1 MRPSLVRTGL
11 FCMSCF
17 LASCQDEPIAAPPNS
32 TCNANAVHV
41 GRAPLRRLTRVQY
54 TNVVHGLFPDAQ
66 LPAFHLP
73 DETIAR
79 GFENNADVQNPSAV
93 LIEAY
98 YHAARGAVAAAM
110 VKPENVAPCLG
121 GGGDA
126 TACGNELIRDFG
138 RRAYRRPLT
147 PAEMDRYAALFAL
160 GMAEPDGLRV
170 GASLV
175 LEAML
180 QSPAFLYVPEF
191 GNTESSPNAPDV
203 ALTSH
208 ELAARLALF
217 LWDDLPDEELS
228 IAADANAFTDPAVL
242 KWQALRM
249 LDDPRARAMVRSFHR
264 QWLDLGR
271 LEKVSKDSAT
281 FPMWNAELRA
291 SMREETLAFV
301 EDTVFDGAGTLP
313 ELLTGTTTR
322 INGPLAELYGVA
334 APAKDWDNV
343 TLDATE
349 RAGLLTLPGILA
361 AHGHPVQPSPV
372 LRGVFVLERLLCAPP
387 PAPPPGVETN
397 IDPAGSGNEP
407 QTNRERYAAHV
418 TNAACASC
426 HASIDGAG
434 FPFEPYDSI
443 GRYRTT
449 DNGFPVDSSGELRG
463 FDNAGPVAN
472 AVELARRL
480 AQSEDVRLCVTKQ
493 WFRYAFGHIEEAGD
507 QCPIESFSQQFS
519 STGGDVRELIME
531 LIMSHGFSYR
541 PKGSGT

>member
-17 LASCQDEPIAAPPNS
+17 LASCQDEPIAARPNS
-32 TCNANAVHV
+32 ACNTGARHV
-41 GRAPLRRLTRVQY
+41 GRAPLRRLTRIQY
-54 TNVVHGLFPDAQ
+54 ANVVRGLFPDAQ
-66 LPAFHLP
+66 LSAFNLP

-79 GFENNADVQNPSAV
+79 GFENNADVQNPSTV

-110 VKPENVAPCLG
+110 VKPENVAPCLAG
-121 GGGDA
+121 AGDA
-126 TACGNELIRDFG
+126 TTCGNELIRDFG

-147 PAEMDRYAALFAL
+147 TEELDRYAALFAL

-191 GNTESSPNAPDV
+191 GNAESSPNAADV
-203 ALTSH
+203 ALTSY

-228 IAADANAFTDPAVL
+228 IAADANTLTDPYVL
-242 KWQALRM
+242 QSQARRM

-271 LEKVSKDSAT
+271 LEKVSKDPAT
-281 FPMWNAELRA
+281 FPMWNAELR
-291 SMREETLAFV
+291 SDMREETLAFV
-301 EDTVFDGAGTLP
+301 EDTVFDGAGSLP
-313 ELLTGTTTR
+313 ALLTGTTTR
-322 INGPLAELYGVA
+322 INGPLAELYGVS

-343 TLDATE
+343 TLDPTQ

-372 LRGVFVLERLLCAPP
+372 LRGVFVLERFLCAPP

-397 IDPAGSGNEP
+397 IAPAGSGNEP
-407 QTNRERYAAHV
+407 QTNRARYAAHV

-434 FPFEPYDSI
+434 FPFEQYDSI

-449 DNGFPVDSSGELRG
+449 DNGLPVDSSGELRG

-472 AVELARRL
+472 AVELAQRL

-493 WFRYAFGHIEEAGD
+493 WFRYAFGHIEEADD
-507 QCPIESFSQQFS
+507 QCPIESLEQQFS
-519 STGGDVRELIME
+519 STGGDVRELIMA
-531 LIMSHGFSYR
+531 LITSPAFSHR
-541 PKGSGT
+541 PGGSGT